1 MRAFWAVIGLLL
13 LVGVVL
19 AVRAGN
25 APSPYLPPPPELHQ
39 RPTEHATDPR
49 AQPPSPTR
57 AADSPPAPVI
67 VYSDPQP
74 PSLATPR
81 PDPERIPQSAAQ
93 NGAQP
98 LPVPDARPT
107 PETARAE
114 APPAE
119 DAAANEEAP
128 AASGEARVVK
138 RDDGSLLVDGR
149 FVLRGSGTKESPYR
163 PTWEHLVSA
172 QETYDP
178 GRGMKDLPAHVMML
192 DGTYVRLPGYVAFPM
207 FVQEPRELLSML
219 NPWDG
224 CCIGVPPTPYDA
236 VEVHLRQRVSAEG
249 RFASAGVVE
258 GKFSVKPYLAGDWL
272 VGLYIMEDAEFKPEG
287 GPGD

>member
-1 MRAFWAVIGLLL
+1 MRAFWAVIALLL

-25 APSPYLPPPPELHQ
+25 APTPHLPPPPELPK
-39 RPTEHATDPR
+39 RSPAPDPR
-49 AQPPSPTR
+49 AEAPSPAR
-57 AADSPPAPVI
+57 AGESAAAPEVVYTDARTESP
-67 VYSDPQP
+67 
-74 PSLATPR
+74 ATPR
-81 PDPERIPQSAAQ
+81 QEPAPQSAAQ
-93 NGAQP
+93 TAAQP
-98 LPVPDARPT
+98 LSEPDPRPA
-107 PETARAE
+107 PEAAQAEPPPAAPAE
-114 APPAE
+114 AG
-119 DAAANEEAP
+119 ANDEAP
-128 AASGEARVVK
+128 APSGEAKVVK

-149 FVLRGSGTKESPYR
+149 FVLRGNGTKESPYR
-163 PTWEHLVSA
+163 PTWDHLVSA
-172 QETYDP
+172 QETFDP
-178 GRGMKDLPAHVMML
+178 GRGMKDLPPHVMML

-236 VEVHLRQRVSAEG
+236 VEVHLLQRVSAEG

-272 VGLYIMEDAEFKPEG
+272 VGLYMMEEADFKPEG